1 MSFKMFKEL
10 SIYGL
15 IFGSSIFAQEIN
27 FTGSF
32 TSQVGIGLPHTHENK
47 GDFLLGQNIFDGTIK
62 SYIDEATVVV
72 NAQLVHD
79 ALGSQSANGYSTL
92 VSDDGTF
99 ALKLKEAYIDWKSEM
114 LALRVGRQIVS
125 WGKADDSQ
133 ITDVI
138 CPKDEASFV
147 ASDYNESR
155 LGIDAVRLSLLTEKI
170 QADVYYIPFFTPS
183 ILPLAKGNPLK
194 AKVFPANVDG
204 IRIYAPEDY
213 RDLEHP
219 SKHVSNSE
227 YAFRV
232 SAYTS
237 FADMSLYYF
246 YGWDDTPFFKYNPHM
261 VIYNS
266 ADSKDNSSIYDDIFE
281 IDISGK
287 YKRMMMMGLDA
298 AIPAGEF
305 VIRLEEAYF
314 PKRHFQT
321 TTEYQI
327 QRQFSGKNV
336 KTSLQKHQLI
346 SLAGL
351 DWTPSGGWTLTAQ
364 YISDIVFNHE
374 KSIDRRN
381 FEHQATLSVEKTLL
395 NETLTL
401 MVSGALDLRN
411 FSSAGEIEAAYK
423 LTDAITLSI
432 IGDIYYEG
440 PDENKKGLYSDYR
453 NLSSITFKGKMS
465 F

>member
-1 MSFKMFKEL
+1 MNLRSFIL
-10 SIYGL
+10 SCTAFAFTTTL
-15 IFGSSIFAQEIN
+15 SFAQEIN
-27 FTGSF
+27 FTGSL
-32 TSQVGIGLPHTHENK
+32 TSQAGIGLPHTHENK
-47 GDFLLGQNIFDGTIK
+47 GVFLLGQNIFEGTIK

-72 NAQLVHD
+72 NAQLIHD
-79 ALGSQSANGYSTL
+79 ALGAQSANGYSAL
-92 VSDDGTF
+92 VSDDGSF

-125 WGKADDSQ
+125 WGKADDIQ

-138 CPKDEASFV
+138 SPKDEASFI

-155 LGIDAVRLSLLTEKI
+155 LGIDAVRLSLLTEKM
-170 QADVYYIPFFTPS
+170 QVDAFFIPFFTPS

-194 AKVFPANVDG
+194 SAIFSDVDG

-213 RDLEHP
+213 RDLERP
-219 SKHVSNSE
+219 NKHISNSE
-227 YAFRV
+227 YAFRA

-237 FADMSLYYF
+237 FADVSLYYF
-246 YGWDDTPFFKYNPHM
+246 YGWDDIPFFRYRPNM

-266 ADSKDNSSIYDDIFE
+266 TASDDRDIYDDIFE

-287 YKRMMMMGLDA
+287 YKRMMMVGFDA

-321 TTEYQI
+321 TAEYQM
-327 QRQFSGKNV
+327 QSQFSGKNV
-336 KTSLQKHQLI
+336 KTSLQKHQLV

-351 DWTPSGGWTLTAQ
+351 DWAPSGGWTLTAQ
-364 YISDIVFNHE
+364 YIADIVFDHE
-374 KSIDRRN
+374 ENIERKG
-381 FEHQATLSVEKTLL
+381 FEHQVTLSVEKTLL

-401 MVSGALDLRN
+401 MASGALDLRD
-411 FSSAGEIEAAYK
+411 FSSAMELEADYK

-453 NLSSITFKGKMS
+453 NLSSITFKGKMN

>member
-1 MSFKMFKEL
+1 MKRFTAL
-10 SIYGL
+10 GL
-15 IFGSSIFAQEIN
+15 AFAATVCAQETV
-27 FTGSF
+27 FLGSL
-32 TSQVGIGLPHTHENK
+32 TSQAGVGLPNTHHNK
-47 GDFLLGQNIFDGTIK
+47 GDFLLGQTTFDGTIK
-62 SYIDEATVVV
+62 SYLDEAMVYV
-72 NAQLVHD
+72 NAQIVHD
-79 ALGSQSANGYSTL
+79 ALGAQSTNGSSAF
-92 VSDDGTF
+92 VADDGTF
-99 ALKLKEAYIDWKSEM
+99 ALKLREAYIDWKGEM

-125 WGKADDSQ
+125 WGKADDIK

-194 AKVFPANVDG
+194 AKVFPANVEG

-219 SKHVSNSE
+219 NKHVSNSE
-227 YAFRV
+227 YAFRA

-237 FADMSLYYF
+237 IADVSLYYF
-246 YGWDDTPFFKYNPHM
+246 YGWDDTPFFKYRPNM

-266 ADSKDNSSIYDDIFE
+266 ADAKDNSSIYDDIFE

-287 YKRMMMMGLDA
+287 YKRMMMIGLDA
-298 AIPAGEF
+298 AIPVGEF

-321 TTEYQI
+321 TAEYQM

-336 KTSLQKHQLI
+336 KSSLQKHQLI

-351 DWTPSGGWTLTAQ
+351 DWTPSGGWTITAQ
-364 YISDIVFNHE
+364 YVADAVIDHDSDLE
-374 KSIDRRN
+374 RN
-381 FEHQATLSVEKTLL
+381 EFEHQATLSIEKSILD
-395 NETLTL
+395 ETLTI
-401 MVSGALDLRN
+401 MASGALDLWD
-411 FSSAGEIEAAYK
+411 FSTASELELDYK
-423 LTDAITLSI
+423 LTDAITLSL
-432 IGDIYYEG
+432 IGDLYLEG
-440 PDENKKGLYSDYR
+440 PDGKEGLYGEYRDY
-453 NLSSITFKGKMS
+453 SSVTFKGKMS

>member
-1 MSFKMFKEL
+1 MNLRSFIL
-10 SIYGL
+10 SCTAFAFTTTL
-15 IFGSSIFAQEIN
+15 SFAQEIN
-27 FTGSF
+27 FTGSL
-32 TSQVGIGLPHTHENK
+32 TSQAGIGLPHTHENK
-47 GDFLLGQNIFDGTIK
+47 GDFLLGQNIFEGTIK

-72 NAQLVHD
+72 NAQLIHD
-79 ALGSQSANGYSTL
+79 ALGAQSANGYSAL
-92 VSDDGTF
+92 VSDDGSF

-125 WGKADDSQ
+125 WGKADDIQ

-138 CPKDEASFV
+138 SPKDEASFI

-155 LGIDAVRLSLLTEKI
+155 LGIDAVRLSLLTEKM
-170 QADVYYIPFFTPS
+170 QVDAFFIPFFTPS

-194 AKVFPANVDG
+194 SAIFSDVDG

-213 RDLEHP
+213 RDLERP
-219 SKHVSNSE
+219 NKHISNSE
-227 YAFRV
+227 YAFRA

-237 FADMSLYYF
+237 FADVSLYYF
-246 YGWDDTPFFKYNPHM
+246 YGWDDIPFFRYRPNM

-266 ADSKDNSSIYDDIFE
+266 TASDDRDIYDDIFE

-287 YKRMMMMGLDA
+287 YKRMMMVGFDA

-321 TTEYQI
+321 TAEYQM
-327 QRQFSGKNV
+327 QSQFSGKNV
-336 KTSLQKHQLI
+336 KTSLQKHQLV

-351 DWTPSGGWTLTAQ
+351 DWAPSGGWTLTAQ
-364 YISDIVFNHE
+364 YIADIVFDHE
-374 KSIDRRN
+374 ENIERKG
-381 FEHQATLSVEKTLL
+381 FEHQVTLSVEKTLL

-401 MVSGALDLRN
+401 MASGALDLRD
-411 FSSAGEIEAAYK
+411 FSSAMELEADYK

-453 NLSSITFKGKMS
+453 NLSSITFKGKMN

>member
-1 MSFKMFKEL
+1 M
-10 SIYGL
+10 
-15 IFGSSIFAQEIN
+15 
-27 FTGSF
+27 
-32 TSQVGIGLPHTHENK
+32 
-47 GDFLLGQNIFDGTIK
+47 
-62 SYIDEATVVV
+62 
-72 NAQLVHD
+72 NAQIIHD
-79 ALGSQSANGYSTL
+79 ALGSQSANGYSAL
-92 VSDDGTF
+92 VSDDGSF
-99 ALKLKEAYIDWKSEM
+99 ALKLKEAYIDWKGEM

-125 WGKADDSQ
+125 WGKADDIK
-133 ITDVI
+133 ITDII
-138 CPKDEASFV
+138 CPKDEANFV

-219 SKHVSNSE
+219 KKHVSNSE
-227 YAFRV
+227 YAFRA

-237 FADMSLYYF
+237 IADVSLYYF
-246 YGWDDTPFFKYNPHM
+246 YGWDDTPFFKYRPNM

-266 ADSKDNSSIYDDIFE
+266 ADAKDNSSIYDDIFE

-287 YKRMMMMGLDA
+287 YKRMMMIGLDA
-298 AIPAGEF
+298 AIPVGEF

-321 TTEYQI
+321 TAEYQM

-336 KTSLQKHQLI
+336 KSSLQKHQLI

-351 DWTPSGGWTLTAQ
+351 DWTPSGWTITAQ
-364 YISDIVFNHE
+364 YVADIVFDHDNA
-374 KSIDRRN
+374 IDRKN
-381 FEHQATLSVEKTLL
+381 FEHQATLSIEKSVL
-395 NETLTL
+395 NETLTF
-401 MVSGALDLRN
+401 MASGALDLRA
-411 FSSAGEIEAAYK
+411 FSSAAELEIDYK
-423 LTDAITLSI
+423 LNDAITLSA
-432 IGDIYYEG
+432 IGDLYYG
-440 PDENKKGLYSDYR
+440 GFDHKKGLFGEYR
-453 NLSSITFKGKMS
+453 NLSSITFKGKIS

>member
-1 MSFKMFKEL
+1 MKINILKFISLCGFATATSVL
-10 SIYGL
+10 AQDINIS
-15 IFGSSIFAQEIN
+15 GSL
-27 FTGSF
+27 
-32 TSQVGIGLPHTHENK
+32 TSQAGIGLPHTHENK
-47 GDFLLGQNIFDGTIK
+47 GDFLLGQTIFDGTIK
-62 SYIDEATVVV
+62 SYLDEASVVV
-72 NAQLVHD
+72 NAQIIHD
-79 ALGSQSANGYSTL
+79 ALGGQSANGFSAL
-92 VSDDGTF
+92 VSDDGSF
-99 ALKLKEAYIDWKSEM
+99 ALKLKEAYIDWKGEM

-125 WGKADDSQ
+125 WGKADDIQ

-138 CPKDEASFV
+138 CPKDEANFV

-155 LGIDAVRLSLLTEKI
+155 LGIDAVRLSLLTEKV
-170 QADVYYIPFFTPS
+170 QVDAFFIPFFTPS
-183 ILPLAKGNPLK
+183 PLPLAKGNPLR
-194 AKVFPANVDG
+194 AQIFPAEEDG
-204 IRIYAPEDY
+204 ITVNVPEDY
-213 RDLEHP
+213 RDFEHP
-219 SKHVSNSE
+219 SKHISNSE
-227 YAFRV
+227 YAFRA

-237 FADMSLYYF
+237 IADVSLYYF
-246 YGWDDTPFFKYNPHM
+246 YGWDDTPFFRYSPKM

-266 ADSKDNSSIYDDIFE
+266 SASGDRDIYDDIFE
-281 IDISGK
+281 IDVSGK
-287 YKRMMMMGLDA
+287 YKRMMMIGLDA

-321 TTEYQI
+321 TAEYQM
-327 QRQFSGKNV
+327 QRQFSGQKM

-351 DWTPSGGWTLTAQ
+351 DWAPSGGWTLTAQ
-364 YISDIVFNHE
+364 YIADIVFDHE
-374 KSIDRRN
+374 KSIERKD

-401 MVSGALDLRN
+401 MASGALDLRE
-411 FSSAGEIEAAYK
+411 FSSAVEIEADYK

-440 PDENKKGLYSDYR
+440 PDINKKGLFSDYR

>member
-1 MSFKMFKEL
+1 MKTNIFKTIPL
-10 SIYGL
+10 YGL
-15 IFGSSIFAQEIN
+15 ILASTVFAQEIN

-32 TSQVGIGLPHTHENK
+32 TSQAGLGLPHTHENK
-47 GDFLLGQNIFDGTIK
+47 GDFLLGQNIFEGTIK
-62 SYIDEATVVV
+62 SYIDEATIVV
-72 NAQLVHD
+72 NAQLIHD
-79 ALGSQSANGYSTL
+79 ALGAQSANGYSAL

-99 ALKLKEAYIDWKSEM
+99 ALKLKEAYIDWKGEM

-125 WGKADDSQ
+125 WGKADDIQ

-138 CPKDEASFV
+138 SPKDEASFI

-155 LGIDAVRLSLLTEKI
+155 LGIDAVRLSLLTEKMQVDAFI
-170 QADVYYIPFFTPS
+170 IPFFTPS

-194 AKVFPANVDG
+194 DIIFSNVDG
-204 IRIYAPEDY
+204 IRIYAPKDY
-213 RDLEHP
+213 RDIERP
-219 SKHVSNSE
+219 NKHISNSE
-227 YAFRV
+227 FAFRA

-237 FADMSLYYF
+237 FADVSLYYF
-246 YGWDDTPFFKYNPHM
+246 YGWDDIPFFRYTPNM

-266 ADSKDNSSIYDDIFE
+266 TASDDRDIYDDIFE

-287 YKRMMMMGLDA
+287 YKRMMMLGLDA

-321 TTEYQI
+321 TAEYQM
-327 QRQFSGKNV
+327 QSQFSGKNV

-351 DWTPSGGWTLTAQ
+351 DWAPSGGWTLTAQ
-364 YISDIVFNHE
+364 YIADIVFDHKKNIE
-374 KSIDRRN
+374 RKG

-401 MVSGALDLRN
+401 MASGALDLRD
-411 FSSAGEIEAAYK
+411 FSSAMELEADYK

-440 PDENKKGLYSDYR
+440 PDENKKGLFSDYR
-453 NLSSITFKGKMS
+453 NLSSITFKGKMN

>member
-1 MSFKMFKEL
+1 MKTNIFKTIPL
-10 SIYGL
+10 YGL
-15 IFGSSIFAQEIN
+15 ILASTVFAQEIN

-32 TSQVGIGLPHTHENK
+32 TSQAGLGLPHTHENK
-47 GDFLLGQNIFDGTIK
+47 GDFLLGQNIFEGTIK
-62 SYIDEATVVV
+62 SYIDEATIVV
-72 NAQLVHD
+72 NAQLIHD
-79 ALGSQSANGYSTL
+79 ALGAQSANGYSAL

-99 ALKLKEAYIDWKSEM
+99 ALKLKEAYIDWKGEM

-125 WGKADDSQ
+125 WGKADDIQ

-138 CPKDEASFV
+138 SPKDEASFI

-155 LGIDAVRLSLLTEKI
+155 LGIDAVRLSLLTEKMQVDAFI
-170 QADVYYIPFFTPS
+170 IPFFTPS

-194 AKVFPANVDG
+194 DIIFSNVDG
-204 IRIYAPEDY
+204 IRIYAPKDY
-213 RDLEHP
+213 RDIERP
-219 SKHVSNSE
+219 NKHISNSE
-227 YAFRV
+227 FAFRA

-237 FADMSLYYF
+237 FADVSLYYF
-246 YGWDDTPFFKYNPHM
+246 YGWDDIPFFRYIPNM

-266 ADSKDNSSIYDDIFE
+266 TASDDRDIYDDIFE

-287 YKRMMMMGLDA
+287 YKRMMMVGFDA

-321 TTEYQI
+321 TAEYQM
-327 QRQFSGKNV
+327 QSQFSGKNV

-351 DWTPSGGWTLTAQ
+351 DWAPSGGWTLTAQ
-364 YISDIVFNHE
+364 YIADIVFDHKKNIE
-374 KSIDRRN
+374 RKG

-401 MVSGALDLRN
+401 MASGALDLRD
-411 FSSAGEIEAAYK
+411 FSSAMELEADYK

-432 IGDIYYEG
+432 ISDIYYEG
-440 PDENKKGLYSDYR
+440 PDENKKGLFSDYR
-453 NLSSITFKGKMS
+453 NLSSITFKGKMN

>member
-1 MSFKMFKEL
+1 MKSRSFILACFTL
-10 SIYGL
+10 GATFALPS
-15 IFGSSIFAQEIN
+15 FAQEIN
-27 FTGSF
+27 FSGNLS
-32 TSQVGIGLPHTHENK
+32 SQMGIGLPHTHENK
-47 GDFLLGQNIFDGTIK
+47 GDFLLGQTIFDGTIK
-62 SYIDEATVVV
+62 SYLDEASVVV
-72 NAQLVHD
+72 NAQIIHD
-79 ALGSQSANGYSTL
+79 ALGSQSANGFSAL
-92 VSDDGTF
+92 VSDDGSF
-99 ALKLKEAYIDWKSEM
+99 ALKLKEAYIDWKGEM

-125 WGKADDSQ
+125 WGKADDIQ

-227 YAFRV
+227 YAFRA

-237 FADMSLYYF
+237 IADVSLYYF
-246 YGWDDTPFFKYNPHM
+246 YGWEDTPFFKYNPHM

-266 ADSKDNSSIYDDIFE
+266 ADAKDNSSIYDDIFE

-287 YKRMMMMGLDA
+287 YKRMMMIGLDA
-298 AIPAGEF
+298 AIPVGEF

-321 TTEYQI
+321 TAEYQM

-351 DWTPSGGWTLTAQ
+351 DWTPSGWTITAQ
-364 YISDIVFNHE
+364 YVADIVFDHDNA
-374 KSIDRRN
+374 IDRKN

-401 MVSGALDLRN
+401 MASGALDLRA
-411 FSSAGEIEAAYK
+411 FSSAAELEIDYK
-423 LTDAITLSI
+423 LNDAITLSV
-432 IGDIYYEG
+432 IGDLYYG
-440 PDENKKGLYSDYR
+440 GFDHKKGLFGDYR
-453 NLSSITFKGKMS
+453 NFSSITFKGKIS

>member
-1 MSFKMFKEL
+1 MNLRSFIL
-10 SIYGL
+10 SCTAFAFTTTL
-15 IFGSSIFAQEIN
+15 SFAQEIN
-27 FTGSF
+27 FTGSL
-32 TSQVGIGLPHTHENK
+32 TSQAGIGLPHTHENK
-47 GDFLLGQNIFDGTIK
+47 GDFLLGQNIFEGTIK

-72 NAQLVHD
+72 NAQLIHD
-79 ALGSQSANGYSTL
+79 ALGAQSANGYSAL

-99 ALKLKEAYIDWKSEM
+99 ALKLKEAYLDWKGEM

-125 WGKADDSQ
+125 WGKADDIQ

-138 CPKDEASFV
+138 SPKDEASFI

-155 LGIDAVRLSLLTEKI
+155 LGIDAVRLSLLTEKM
-170 QADVYYIPFFTPS
+170 QVDAFFIPFFTPS

-194 AKVFPANVDG
+194 SAIFSDVDG

-213 RDLEHP
+213 RDLERP
-219 SKHVSNSE
+219 NKHISNSE
-227 YAFRV
+227 YAFRA

-237 FADMSLYYF
+237 FADVSLYYF
-246 YGWDDTPFFKYNPHM
+246 YGWDDIPFFRYRPNM

-266 ADSKDNSSIYDDIFE
+266 TASDDRDIYDDIFE

-287 YKRMMMMGLDA
+287 YKRMMMVGFDA

-321 TTEYQI
+321 TAEYQM
-327 QRQFSGKNV
+327 QSQFSGKNV
-336 KTSLQKHQLI
+336 KTSLQKHQLV

-351 DWTPSGGWTLTAQ
+351 DWAPSGGWTLTAQ
-364 YISDIVFNHE
+364 YIADIVFDHE
-374 KSIDRRN
+374 ENIERKG
-381 FEHQATLSVEKTLL
+381 FEHQVTLSVEKTLL

-401 MVSGALDLRN
+401 MASGALDLRD
-411 FSSAGEIEAAYK
+411 FSSAMELEADYK

-453 NLSSITFKGKMS
+453 NLSSITFKGKMN

>member
-1 MSFKMFKEL
+1 MNLRSFIL
-10 SIYGL
+10 SCTAFAFTSTL
-15 IFGSSIFAQEIN
+15 SFAQEIN
-27 FTGSF
+27 FTGNL
-32 TSQVGIGLPHTHENK
+32 TSQAGIGLPHTHENK
-47 GDFLLGQNIFDGTIK
+47 GDFLLGQTIFDGTIK

-72 NAQLVHD
+72 NAQLIHD
-79 ALGSQSANGYSTL
+79 ALGTQSANGYSAL

-99 ALKLKEAYIDWKSEM
+99 ALKLKEAYLDWKGEM

-125 WGKADDSQ
+125 WGKADDIQ

-138 CPKDEASFV
+138 SPKDEASFV
-147 ASDYNESR
+147 AADYNESR
-155 LGIDAVRLSLLTEKI
+155 LGIDAVRLSLLTEKLQI
-170 QADVYYIPFFTPS
+170 DAFFIPFFTPS
-183 ILPLAKGNPLK
+183 ILPLAKGNPLNPIM
-194 AKVFPANVDG
+194 FPNKVDG
-204 IRIYAPEDY
+204 ITINAPEDY
-213 RDLEHP
+213 RDLERP
-219 SKHVSNSE
+219 SKHISNSE
-227 YAFRV
+227 YAFRA

-237 FADMSLYYF
+237 FADISLYYF
-246 YGWDDTPFFKYNPHM
+246 YGWDDIPFFKY
-261 VIYNS
+261 S
-266 ADSKDNSSIYDDIFE
+266 ANINEDFDNDNINV
-281 IDISGK
+281 SGK
-287 YKRMMMMGLDA
+287 YKRMMMAGVDA

-305 VIRLEEAYF
+305 VIRLEEAFF

-321 TTEYQI
+321 TAEYQI
-327 QRQFSGKNV
+327 NRQFSGKKV
-336 KTSLQKHQLI
+336 KNSLQKQQLI

-351 DWTPSGGWTLTAQ
+351 DWCPSGGWTLTAQ

-374 KSIDRRN
+374 KSLDRRN

-401 MVSGALDLRN
+401 MTSGALDLRN
-411 FSSAGEIEAAYK
+411 LSSAVEIEADYK

-453 NLSSITFKGKMS
+453 NLSSVTFKGKMN

>member
-1 MSFKMFKEL
+1 M
-10 SIYGL
+10 
-15 IFGSSIFAQEIN
+15 
-27 FTGSF
+27 
-32 TSQVGIGLPHTHENK
+32 
-47 GDFLLGQNIFDGTIK
+47 
-62 SYIDEATVVV
+62 
-72 NAQLVHD
+72 NAQIIHD
-79 ALGSQSANGYSTL
+79 APGSQSANGYSAL
-92 VSDDGTF
+92 VSDDGSF
-99 ALKLKEAYIDWKSEM
+99 ALKLKEAYIDWKGEM

-125 WGKADDSQ
+125 WGKADDIK
-133 ITDVI
+133 ITDII
-138 CPKDEASFV
+138 CPKDEANFV

-219 SKHVSNSE
+219 KKHVSNSE
-227 YAFRV
+227 YAFRA
-232 SAYTS
+232 SAYTT
-237 FADMSLYYF
+237 FADVSLYYF
-246 YGWDDTPFFKYNPHM
+246 YGWDDTPFFKYRPNM

-266 ADSKDNSSIYDDIFE
+266 ADAKDNSSIYDDIFE

-287 YKRMMMMGLDA
+287 YKRMMMIGLDA
-298 AIPAGEF
+298 AIPVGEF

-321 TTEYQI
+321 TAEYQM

-336 KTSLQKHQLI
+336 KSSLQKHQLI

-351 DWTPSGGWTLTAQ
+351 DWTPSGWTITAQ
-364 YISDIVFNHE
+364 YVADIVFDHDNA
-374 KSIDRRN
+374 IDRKN
-381 FEHQATLSVEKTLL
+381 FEHQATLSIEKSVL
-395 NETLTL
+395 NETLTF
-401 MVSGALDLRN
+401 MASGALDLRA
-411 FSSAGEIEAAYK
+411 FSSAAELEIDYK
-423 LTDAITLSI
+423 LNDAITLSA
-432 IGDIYYEG
+432 IGDLYYG
-440 PDENKKGLYSDYR
+440 GFDHKKGLFGEYR
-453 NLSSITFKGKMS
+453 NLSSITFKGKIS

>member
-1 MSFKMFKEL
+1 MKINILKFISLCGFATATSVL
-10 SIYGL
+10 AQDINIS
-15 IFGSSIFAQEIN
+15 GSL
-27 FTGSF
+27 
-32 TSQVGIGLPHTHENK
+32 TSQAGIGLPHTHENK
-47 GDFLLGQNIFDGTIK
+47 GDFLLGQTIFDGTIK
-62 SYIDEATVVV
+62 SYLDEASVVV
-72 NAQLVHD
+72 NAQIIHD
-79 ALGSQSANGYSTL
+79 ALGSQSANGFSAL
-92 VSDDGTF
+92 VSDDGSF
-99 ALKLKEAYIDWKSEM
+99 ALKLKEAYIDWKGEM
-114 LALRVGRQIVS
+114 LALRIGRQIVS
-125 WGKADDSQ
+125 WGKADDIQ

-194 AKVFPANVDG
+194 AKVFPANVEG
-204 IRIYAPEDY
+204 IRINAPEDY

-227 YAFRV
+227 YAFRA

-237 FADMSLYYF
+237 FADVSLYYF
-246 YGWDDTPFFKYNPHM
+246 YGWDDTPFFRYSPQM
-261 VIYNS
+261 VVYNS
-266 ADSKDNSSIYDDIFE
+266 SASGDRDIYDDIFE
-281 IDISGK
+281 IDVSGK
-287 YKRMMMMGLDA
+287 YKRMMMIGLDA

-321 TTEYQI
+321 TAEYQM
-327 QRQFSGKNV
+327 QRQFSGQKM

-351 DWTPSGGWTLTAQ
+351 DWAPSGGWTLTAQ
-364 YISDIVFNHE
+364 YIADIVFDHE
-374 KSIDRRN
+374 KSIERKD

-401 MVSGALDLRN
+401 MASGALDLRE
-411 FSSAGEIEAAYK
+411 FSSAVEIEADYK

-440 PDENKKGLYSDYR
+440 PDINKKGLFSDYR

>member
-1 MSFKMFKEL
+1 MNLRSFIL
-10 SIYGL
+10 SCTAL
-15 IFGSSIFAQEIN
+15 ALTSTLSFAQEIN
-27 FTGSF
+27 FTGSL
-32 TSQVGIGLPHTHENK
+32 TSQAGLGLPHTHENK
-47 GDFLLGQNIFDGTIK
+47 GDFLLGQNIFEGTIK
-62 SYIDEATVVV
+62 SYIDEATIVV
-72 NAQLVHD
+72 NAQLIHD
-79 ALGSQSANGYSTL
+79 ALGAQSANGYSAL

-99 ALKLKEAYIDWKSEM
+99 ALKLKEAYIDWKGEM

-125 WGKADDSQ
+125 WGKADDIQ

-138 CPKDEASFV
+138 SPKDEASFV
-147 ASDYNESR
+147 AADYNESR
-155 LGIDAVRLSLLTEKI
+155 LGIDAVRLSLLTEKLQI
-170 QADVYYIPFFTPS
+170 DAFFIPFFTPS

-194 AKVFPANVDG
+194 DIIFSDVDG

-213 RDLEHP
+213 RDLKRP
-219 SKHVSNSE
+219 NKHISNSE
-227 YAFRV
+227 FAFRA

-237 FADMSLYYF
+237 FADVSLYYF
-246 YGWDDTPFFKYNPHM
+246 YGWDDIPFFRYSPNM

-266 ADSKDNSSIYDDIFE
+266 TASGERDIYEDIFE
-281 IDISGK
+281 INVSGK
-287 YKRMMMMGLDA
+287 YKRMMMAGFDA

-305 VIRLEEAYF
+305 VIRLEEAFF

-321 TTEYQI
+321 TAEYQM
-327 QRQFSGKNV
+327 QSQFSGKKV

-351 DWTPSGGWTLTAQ
+351 DWAPSGGWTLTAQ
-364 YISDIVFNHE
+364 YIADIVFDHE
-374 KSIDRRN
+374 KNIERKG
-381 FEHQATLSVEKTLL
+381 FEHQATLSLEKTLL

-401 MVSGALDLRN
+401 MASGALDLRD
-411 FSSAGEIEAAYK
+411 FSSAMELEADYK

-453 NLSSITFKGKMS
+453 NLSSITFKGKIN

>member
-79 ALGSQSANGYSTL
+79 ALGSQSANGYSAL
-92 VSDDGTF
+92 ISDDGSF
-99 ALKLKEAYIDWKSEM
+99 ALKLKEVYIDWKGEM

-125 WGKADDSQ
+125 WGKADDIQ

-227 YAFRV
+227 FAFRA

-287 YKRMMMMGLDA
+287 YKRMMMIGLDA
-298 AIPAGEF
+298 AIPVGEF

-321 TTEYQI
+321 TAEYQM

-336 KTSLQKHQLI
+336 KSSLQKHQLI

-351 DWTPSGGWTLTAQ
+351 DWTPSGGWTITAQ
-364 YISDIVFNHE
+364 YVADIVFDHD
-374 KSIDRRN
+374 KAIDRKN
-381 FEHQATLSVEKTLL
+381 FEHQATLSIEKSVL

-401 MVSGALDLRN
+401 MASGALDLRA
-411 FSSAGEIEAAYK
+411 FSSAAELEIDYK
-423 LTDAITLSI
+423 LNDAITLSA
-432 IGDIYYEG
+432 IGDLYYG
-440 PDENKKGLYSDYR
+440 GTDRKKGLFGEYR
-453 NLSSITFKGKMS
+453 NLSSITFKGKIS

>member
-1 MSFKMFKEL
+1 MNLRSFIL
-10 SIYGL
+10 SCTAL
-15 IFGSSIFAQEIN
+15 ALTSTLSFAQEIN
-27 FTGSF
+27 FTGSL
-32 TSQVGIGLPHTHENK
+32 TSQAGIGLPHTHENK
-47 GDFLLGQNIFDGTIK
+47 GDFLLGQNIFEGSIK

-72 NAQLVHD
+72 NAQLIHD
-79 ALGSQSANGYSTL
+79 ALGAQSANGYSAL
-92 VSDDGTF
+92 VSDDGSF
-99 ALKLKEAYIDWKSEM
+99 ALKLKEAYLDWKGEM

-125 WGKADDSQ
+125 WGKADDIQ
-133 ITDVI
+133 ITDII
-138 CPKDEASFV
+138 CPKDEAGFV

-155 LGIDAVRLSLLTEKI
+155 LGIDAVRLSLLTEKL
-170 QADVYYIPFFTPS
+170 QMDAFFIPFFTPS

-194 AKVFPANVDG
+194 DIIFSDIDG

-213 RDLEHP
+213 RDLERP
-219 SKHVSNSE
+219 NKHISNSE
-227 YAFRV
+227 YAFRA

-237 FADMSLYYF
+237 FADVSLYYF
-246 YGWDDTPFFKYNPHM
+246 YGWDDIPFFRYSPNM

-266 ADSKDNSSIYDDIFE
+266 TASGERDIYEDIFE
-281 IDISGK
+281 INVSGK
-287 YKRMMMMGLDA
+287 YKRMMMAGFDA

-305 VIRLEEAYF
+305 VIRLEEAFF

-321 TTEYQI
+321 TAEYQM
-327 QRQFSGKNV
+327 QSQFSGKKV

-351 DWTPSGGWTLTAQ
+351 DWAPSGGWTLTAQ
-364 YISDIVFNHE
+364 YIADIVFDHE
-374 KSIDRRN
+374 KNIERKG
-381 FEHQATLSVEKTLL
+381 FEHQATLSLEKTLL

-401 MVSGALDLRN
+401 MASGALDLRD
-411 FSSAGEIEAAYK
+411 FSSAMELEADYK

-453 NLSSITFKGKMS
+453 NLSSITFKGKIN

>member
-1 MSFKMFKEL
+1 MKTNIFKTIPL
-10 SIYGL
+10 YGL
-15 IFGSSIFAQEIN
+15 ILASTVFAQEIN

-32 TSQVGIGLPHTHENK
+32 TSQAGLGLPHTHENK
-47 GDFLLGQNIFDGTIK
+47 GDFLLGQNIFEGTIK
-62 SYIDEATVVV
+62 SYIDEATIVV
-72 NAQLVHD
+72 NAQLIHD
-79 ALGSQSANGYSTL
+79 ALGAQSANGYSAL

-99 ALKLKEAYIDWKSEM
+99 ALKLKEAYIDWKGEM

-125 WGKADDSQ
+125 WGKADDIQ

-138 CPKDEASFV
+138 SPKDEASFI

-155 LGIDAVRLSLLTEKI
+155 LGIDAVRLSLLTEKMQVDAFI
-170 QADVYYIPFFTPS
+170 IPFFTPS

-194 AKVFPANVDG
+194 DIIFSNVDG
-204 IRIYAPEDY
+204 IRIYAPKDY
-213 RDLEHP
+213 RDIERP
-219 SKHVSNSE
+219 NKHISNSE
-227 YAFRV
+227 FAFRA

-237 FADMSLYYF
+237 FADVSLYYF
-246 YGWDDTPFFKYNPHM
+246 YGWDDIPFFRYTPNM

-266 ADSKDNSSIYDDIFE
+266 TASDDRDIYDDIFE

-287 YKRMMMMGLDA
+287 YKRMMMLGLDA

-321 TTEYQI
+321 TAEYQM
-327 QRQFSGKNV
+327 QSQFSGKNV

-351 DWTPSGGWTLTAQ
+351 DWAPSGGWTLTAQ
-364 YISDIVFNHE
+364 YIADIVFDHKKNIE
-374 KSIDRRN
+374 RKG

-401 MVSGALDLRN
+401 MASGALDLRD
-411 FSSAGEIEAAYK
+411 FSSAMELEADYK

-432 IGDIYYEG
+432 ISDIYYEG
-440 PDENKKGLYSDYR
+440 PDENKKGLFSDYR
-453 NLSSITFKGKMS
+453 NLSSITFKGKMN

>member
-1 MSFKMFKEL
+1 MKTNIFKTIPL
-10 SIYGL
+10 YGL
-15 IFGSSIFAQEIN
+15 ILASTVFAQEIN

-32 TSQVGIGLPHTHENK
+32 TSQAGLGLPHTHENK
-47 GDFLLGQNIFDGTIK
+47 GDFLLGQNIFEGTIK
-62 SYIDEATVVV
+62 SYIDEATIVV
-72 NAQLVHD
+72 NAQLIHD
-79 ALGSQSANGYSTL
+79 ALGAQSANGYSAL
-92 VSDDGTF
+92 VSDDGSF

-125 WGKADDSQ
+125 WGKADDIQ

-138 CPKDEASFV
+138 SPKDEASFI

-155 LGIDAVRLSLLTEKI
+155 LGIDAVRLSLLTEKMQVDAFI
-170 QADVYYIPFFTPS
+170 IPFFTPS

-194 AKVFPANVDG
+194 DIIFSNVDG
-204 IRIYAPEDY
+204 IRIYAPKDY
-213 RDLEHP
+213 RDIERP
-219 SKHVSNSE
+219 NKHISNSE
-227 YAFRV
+227 FAFRA

-237 FADMSLYYF
+237 FADVSLYYF
-246 YGWDDTPFFKYNPHM
+246 YGWDDIPFFRYRPNM

-266 ADSKDNSSIYDDIFE
+266 TASDDRDIYDDIFE

-287 YKRMMMMGLDA
+287 YKRMMMLGLDA

-321 TTEYQI
+321 TAEYQM
-327 QRQFSGKNV
+327 QSQFSGKNV

-351 DWTPSGGWTLTAQ
+351 DWAPSGGWTLTAQ
-364 YISDIVFNHE
+364 YIADIVFDHE
-374 KSIDRRN
+374 KNIERKG

-401 MVSGALDLRN
+401 MASGALDLRD
-411 FSSAGEIEAAYK
+411 FSSAMELEADYK

-432 IGDIYYEG
+432 ISDIYYEG
-440 PDENKKGLYSDYR
+440 PDENKKGLFSDYR
-453 NLSSITFKGKMS
+453 NLSSITFKGKMN

>member
-1 MSFKMFKEL
+1 MNSRSFIL
-10 SIYGL
+10 SCTAL
-15 IFGSSIFAQEIN
+15 AFTSTLSFAQEIN
-27 FTGSF
+27 FTGSL
-32 TSQVGIGLPHTHENK
+32 TSQAGIGLPHTHENK
-47 GDFLLGQNIFDGTIK
+47 GDFLLGQNIFEGTIK

-72 NAQLVHD
+72 NAQLIHD
-79 ALGSQSANGYSTL
+79 ALGAQSANGYSAL

-99 ALKLKEAYIDWKSEM
+99 ALKLKEAYLDWKGEM
-114 LALRVGRQIVS
+114 FALRVGRQIVS
-125 WGKADDSQ
+125 WGKADDIQ
-133 ITDVI
+133 ITDII
-138 CPKDEASFV
+138 CPKDEAGFV

-155 LGIDAVRLSLLTEKI
+155 LGIDAVRLSLLTEKL
-170 QADVYYIPFFTPS
+170 QMDAFFIPFFTPS

-194 AKVFPANVDG
+194 DIIFSDIDG

-213 RDLEHP
+213 RDLERP
-219 SKHVSNSE
+219 NKHISNSE
-227 YAFRV
+227 FAFRA

-237 FADMSLYYF
+237 FADVSLYYF
-246 YGWDDTPFFKYNPHM
+246 YGWDDIPFFRYSPNM

-266 ADSKDNSSIYDDIFE
+266 TASGERDIYEDIFE
-281 IDISGK
+281 INVSGK
-287 YKRMMMMGLDA
+287 YKRMMMAGFDA

-305 VIRLEEAYF
+305 VIRLEEAFF

-321 TTEYQI
+321 TAEYQM
-327 QRQFSGKNV
+327 QSQFSGKKV

-351 DWTPSGGWTLTAQ
+351 DWAPSGGWTLTAQ
-364 YISDIVFNHE
+364 YIADIVFDHE
-374 KSIDRRN
+374 KNIERKG
-381 FEHQATLSVEKTLL
+381 FEHQATLSLEKTLL

-401 MVSGALDLRN
+401 MASGALDLRD
-411 FSSAGEIEAAYK
+411 FSSAMELEADYK

-453 NLSSITFKGKMS
+453 NLSSITFKGKIN

>member
-1 MSFKMFKEL
+1 MKTNIFKTIPL
-10 SIYGL
+10 YGL
-15 IFGSSIFAQEIN
+15 ILASTVFAQEIN

-32 TSQVGIGLPHTHENK
+32 TSQAGLGLPHTHENK
-47 GDFLLGQNIFDGTIK
+47 GDFLLGQNIFEGTIK
-62 SYIDEATVVV
+62 SYIDEATIVV
-72 NAQLVHD
+72 NAQLIHD
-79 ALGSQSANGYSTL
+79 ALGAQSANGYSAL

-99 ALKLKEAYIDWKSEM
+99 ALKLKEAYIDWKGEM

-125 WGKADDSQ
+125 WGKADDIQ

-138 CPKDEASFV
+138 SPKDEASFI

-155 LGIDAVRLSLLTEKI
+155 LGIDAVRLSLLTEKMQVDAFI
-170 QADVYYIPFFTPS
+170 IPFFTPS

-194 AKVFPANVDG
+194 DIIFSNVDG
-204 IRIYAPEDY
+204 IRIYAPKDY
-213 RDLEHP
+213 RDIERP
-219 SKHVSNSE
+219 NKHISNSE
-227 YAFRV
+227 FAFRA

-237 FADMSLYYF
+237 FADVSLYYF
-246 YGWDDTPFFKYNPHM
+246 YGWDDIPFFRYIPNM

-266 ADSKDNSSIYDDIFE
+266 TASDDRDIYDDIFE

-287 YKRMMMMGLDA
+287 YKRMMMLGLDA

-321 TTEYQI
+321 TAEYQM
-327 QRQFSGKNV
+327 QSQFSDKNV

-351 DWTPSGGWTLTAQ
+351 DWAPSGGWTLTAQ
-364 YISDIVFNHE
+364 YIADIVFDHE
-374 KSIDRRN
+374 KNIERKG

-401 MVSGALDLRN
+401 MASGALDLRD
-411 FSSAGEIEAAYK
+411 FSSAMELEADYK

-440 PDENKKGLYSDYR
+440 PDENKKGLFSDYR
-453 NLSSITFKGKMS
+453 NLSSITFKGKMN

>member
-79 ALGSQSANGYSTL
+79 ALGSQSANGYSAL
-92 VSDDGTF
+92 VSDDGSF
-99 ALKLKEAYIDWKSEM
+99 ALKLKEAYIDWKGEM
-114 LALRVGRQIVS
+114 LALRVGRQVVS
-125 WGKADDSQ
+125 WGKADDIQ

-155 LGIDAVRLSLLTEKI
+155 LGIDAMRLSLLTEKV
-170 QADVYYIPFFTPS
+170 QVDAFFIPFFTPS

-227 YAFRV
+227 YAFRA

-237 FADMSLYYF
+237 FADVSLYYF
-246 YGWDDTPFFKYNPHM
+246 YGWDDTPFFKYNPHT

-266 ADSKDNSSIYDDIFE
+266 ADSKDNSSIYE
-281 IDISGK
+281 
-287 YKRMMMMGLDA
+287 
-298 AIPAGEF
+298 
-305 VIRLEEAYF
+305 
-314 PKRHFQT
+314 
-321 TTEYQI
+321 
-327 QRQFSGKNV
+327 
-336 KTSLQKHQLI
+336 
-346 SLAGL
+346 
-351 DWTPSGGWTLTAQ
+351 
-364 YISDIVFNHE
+364 
-374 KSIDRRN
+374 
-381 FEHQATLSVEKTLL
+381 
-395 NETLTL
+395 
-401 MVSGALDLRN
+401 
-411 FSSAGEIEAAYK
+411 
-423 LTDAITLSI
+423 
-432 IGDIYYEG
+432 
-440 PDENKKGLYSDYR
+440 
-453 NLSSITFKGKMS
+453 
-465 F
+465 